1 MLISGSGVLRIG
13 GIVLLSALSI
23 YSARFSAVASAR
35 AGELSNLSGLIA
47 NDGLVGLQR
56 ELQALA
62 ENPAHQLDS
71 HRLERA
77 RLTLVGRPLNSQVYA
92 GLGLAA
98 SNDANRHEKADLLMA
113 LADRIGRREPI
124 SQLWLIE
131 KSAAAGDVPG
141 TLRHYNRILSTKPEL
156 NATLFPVLAA
166 AIDFPEVRQA
176 IVPYL
181 RDQRPWVRDFVTF
194 AASNSKVDS
203 IAELLGSS
211 MSSIRGEG
219 YVGAKSE
226 VIYRLTEAGRAD
238 EALEFARKAYPD
250 LDLAGF
256 SSLSISPATIDKR
269 LGRFAWQ
276 LFENENVQS
285 TLGNDG
291 FVEVTMQPA
300 TQADVLTRYILLTT
314 SQQQPIKLLIDSKGG
329 KENVVLDL
337 SLSCVDKELPDE
349 SSKVYRITAGE
360 ILFELSSS
368 VDLRG
373 CKLAFVSLKART
385 TDGQMPFVFRVQT
398 QSAS

>member
-13 GIVLLSALSI
+13 GILLLSALSI
-23 YSARFSAVASAR
+23 QSARFSAVASVR
-35 AGELSNLSGLIA
+35 AGELSSLSVLFA
-47 NDGLVGLQR
+47 KDGLVGLQR
-56 ELQALA
+56 ELKALA

-71 HRLERA
+71 QRLERA

-92 GLGLAA
+92 GLGLAV
-98 SNDANRHEKADLLMA
+98 SNDENRQERADLFMT
-113 LADRIGRREPI
+113 LADRVGRREPI

-156 NATLFPVLAA
+156 SATLFSVLAT
-166 AIDFPEVRQA
+166 AIDFPEIRQA
-176 IVPYL
+176 ILPYL
-181 RDQRPWVRDFVTF
+181 RYQRPWVKDFITF

-203 IAELLGSS
+203 ITELLGSS
-211 MSSIRGEG
+211 MSSIRSEG
-219 YVGAKSE
+219 YFGAKSE

-238 EALEFARKAYPD
+238 EALEFARQAYPD
-250 LDLAGF
+250 LDLAAF
-256 SSLSISPATIDKR
+256 STLSISPATADKR

-276 LFENENVQS
+276 LLENENVQS

-300 TQADVLTRYILLTT
+300 TQADILTRYILLTT
-314 SQQQPIKLLIDSKGG
+314 SQQQPIKFLIESKGS

-337 SLSCVDKELPDE
+337 SVSCVDKKLSDE
-349 SSKVYRITAGE
+349 TNRVYRIKAGE
-360 ILFELSSS
+360 FPFDSSGS
-368 VDLRG
+368 EDLRG

-385 TDGQMPFVFRVQT
+385 TDGQMPYVFRVQT

>member
-1 MLISGSGVLRIG
+1 MSSSGTRFLRIG
-13 GIVLLSALSI
+13 GTVLLSALSI

-35 AGELSNLSGLIA
+35 AGELSNLSGLFA
-47 NDGLVGLQR
+47 KDGLVGLQR

-62 ENPAHQLDS
+62 ENPAHKLDS
-71 HRLERA
+71 QRLERA

-92 GLGLAA
+92 GLGIAA
-98 SNDANRHEKADLLMA
+98 SNDANRQTEADRFMA

-131 KSAAAGDVPG
+131 KSAAAGDVPA
-141 TLRHYNRILSTKPEL
+141 TLRHYNRILSAKPEL

-166 AIDFPEVRQA
+166 AIDFPEIRQA
-176 IVPYL
+176 ILPYL
-181 RDQRPWVRDFVTF
+181 RYQRPWVEDFVTF

-219 YVGAKSE
+219 YFGAKSE

-238 EALEFARKAYPD
+238 KALEFARNAYPD

-256 SSLSISPATIDKR
+256 SSFSISPATADKR

-276 LFENENVQS
+276 LLENENVQS

-300 TQADVLTRYILLTT
+300 TQADILTRYILLTT
-314 SQQQPIKLLIDSKGG
+314 SQQQPIKFLIESKGS

-337 SLSCVDKELPDE
+337 SVSCVDKKLSDE
-349 SSKVYRITAGE
+349 TNRVYRIKAGE
-360 ILFELSSS
+360 FPFDSSGS
-368 VDLRG
+368 EDLRG

-385 TDGQMPFVFRVQT
+385 TDGQMPYVFRVQT